1 MCIKKDHVVYENRR
15 NLLFLG
21 VTKINSNNPIL
32 YKDSFCHKTPAPTYS
47 FFEKGRNAAWFSSMH
62 ETDNIY
68 NMLFFELYRICTSDP
83 ISVLKEVNVICCC
96 LLLSKIIFMYDL
108 WAIISLTK
116 WIRMHSNIYRKCRN
130 N

>member
-1 MCIKKDHVVYENRR
+1 MFSLGITNIYGPTTQSYSYISIFSLPQNACTYI
-15 NLLFLG
+15 LF
-21 VTKINSNNPIL
+21 
-32 YKDSFCHKTPAPTYS
+32 

-116 WIRMHSNIYRKCRN
+116 WIRMHSNIYN
-130 N
+130 TENAEIINLG

>member
-1 MCIKKDHVVYENRR
+1 MNIYIGQTKSRICVSR
-15 NLLFLG
+15 LFLPE
-21 VTKINSNNPIL
+21 NACSYIL
-32 YKDSFCHKTPAPTYS
+32 

-68 NMLFFELYRICTSDP
+68 NMLFFELCRICTSDP

-116 WIRMHSNIYRKCRN
+116 WIRMHSNIYN
-130 N
+130 TENAEIINLG